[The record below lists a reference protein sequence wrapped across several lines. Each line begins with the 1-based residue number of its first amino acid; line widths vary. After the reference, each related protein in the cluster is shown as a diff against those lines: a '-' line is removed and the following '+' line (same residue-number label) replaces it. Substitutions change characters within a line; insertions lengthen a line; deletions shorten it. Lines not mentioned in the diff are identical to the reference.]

1 MNSKQLAFIKSM
13 VGEDFLDTLGK
24 SELYK
29 PDTKTTVDPL
39 EIKAALSIVPRI
51 LLSFLISELKPM
63 KAKDFKDIH
72 IPWAPGV
79 LHVEKHGPDI
89 YSGQIMSAENKI
101 IYEFKYRSLPS
112 VGLVILTTFELYDLE
127 EQVVPE
133 AAPEPTT
140 ITILP
145 SQPEPKPLQDIID
158 ERLKLHGII
167 REVVDHRLSERE
179 AIQQLL
185 LMRLKPIVEESE
197 EHHSEPIMDKK
208 SKLKEFLENR
218 KLQQVDMDKKEDIR
232 CPDCSFKIFKSGESA
247 IKCCICY
254 GSYHNK
260 EIKFKKSEKGVK
272 FNFPKDF
279 DAESIEMLID
289 AIKGKK

>member
-13 VGEDFLDTLGK
+13 VGDDFLETLGK

-29 PDTKTTVDPL
+29 PDTKTTIDPL
-39 EIKAALSIVPRI
+39 EIKAALNIVPRI

-63 KAKDFKDIH
+63 KAKEFKDIH

-79 LHVEKHGPDI
+79 LHVEKHGPDV
-89 YSGQIMSAENKI
+89 YSGQIMSAENRV
-101 IYEFKYRSLPS
+101 IYEFKFRSLPS

-127 EQVVPE
+127 EPKEESAPE
-133 AAPEPTT
+133 AIVTT
-140 ITILP
+140 LP
-145 SQPEPKPLQDIID
+145 SQPESKPLQDIID

-167 REVVDHRLSERE
+167 REVIDQRLSERE

-197 EHHSEPIMDKK
+197 EQIHSERTMDRKL
-208 SKLKEFLENR
+208 KLKEFIENR
-218 KLQQVDMDKKEDIR
+218 KLQPIDMDKKEDIR
-232 CPDCSFKIFKSGESA
+232 CPDCSSKIFKSGESV

-254 GSYHNK
+254 GSSHNK
-260 EIKFKKSEKGVK
+260 EIKFKKSENGVK
-272 FNFPKDF
+272 FDFPKDF
-279 DAESIEMLID
+279 DAEDISMLID
-289 AIKGKK
+289 AIKDKK

>member
-13 VGEDFLDTLGK
+13 VGDDFLETLGK

-51 LLSFLISELKPM
+51 LLSFLINELKPM
-63 KAKDFKDIH
+63 KAKENKDIH

-89 YSGQIMSAENKI
+89 YSGQITSAENKI

-127 EQVVPE
+127 EMHQ
-133 AAPEPTT
+133 APEPVVT
-140 ITILP
+140 ITP
-145 SQPEPKPLQDIID
+145 AEPETKSLQDLID

-167 REVVDHRLSERE
+167 REVVDQRLSERE

-185 LMRLKPIVEESE
+185 LMRLKPIMEESE
-197 EHHSEPIMDKK
+197 EHHSEPTMDKK
-208 SKLKEFLENR
+208 LKLKEFLENR
-218 KLQQVDMDKKEDIR
+218 KLQPVDMDKKEDIR

-260 EIKFKKSEKGVK
+260 EIKFKKSEKGVN

-279 DAESIEMLID
+279 DAESISMLIE

>member
-127 EQVVPE
+127 ERTTPE
-133 AAPEPTT
+133 ATPTVTPEATPAV
-140 ITILP
+140 
-145 SQPEPKPLQDIID
+145 EHKPVQDLID

-208 SKLKEFLENR
+208 LKLKEFLENR

-232 CPDCSFKIFKSGESA
+232 CPDCSFKIFKSGDTA

-279 DAESIEMLID
+279 DAENIEMIIE